1 MKSLLILLA
10 LITSATFSYSQTT
23 DWKEMKEFHAVMS
36 KTFHPAEDNN
46 LQPTKNNAAEL
57 LTIAKAWQKST
68 APAGYNATVAKPI
81 LKQLVK
87 DCKEV
92 KKAVAA
98 NKTDA
103 ELKVLITKA
112 HETFHELT
120 EKCKPGEEEKH

>member
-1 MKSLLILLA
+1 MKD
-10 LITSATFSYSQTT
+10 FY
-23 DWKEMKEFHAVMS
+23 AVMS
-36 KTFHPAEDNN
+36 KIFHPAEDNN

-68 APAGYNATVAKPI
+68 APAGYSGKVAKPI

-87 DCKEV
+87 DCEEV

-98 NKTDA
+98 NKTDT
-103 ELKVLITKA
+103 ELKQLITKA
-112 HETFHELT
+112 HDTFHELT

>member
-1 MKSLLILLA
+1 MKSLFILIA
-10 LITSATFSYSQTT
+10 LITATSISYSQTPE
-23 DWKEMKEFHAVMS
+23 WKEMKDFHAVMS
-36 KTFHPAEDNN
+36 KTFHPAEENN
-46 LQPTKNNAAEL
+46 LQPTKDNAAEL
-57 LTIAKAWQKST
+57 LTIAKAWQNST
-68 APAGYNATVAKPI
+68 APAGYNAPIAKPL

-103 ELKVLITKA
+103 ELKQLITKA

-120 EKCKPGEEEKH
+120 EKCKPGEEK